1 MSESSNDEDNPR
13 QRGRPGRPPVTK
25 SQADLPSRAVK
36 LRSEGYS
43 WSQISSI
50 LKVGRSSIR
59 RVVLAHQNNDMSETD
74 TLPDTCISIG
84 EILDCQDED
93 NRTGSSLTDND
104 VLDGMPRTF
113 QIFSSLLEKVREL
126 DDENP

>member
-1 MSESSNDEDNPR
+1 
-13 QRGRPGRPPVTK
+13 
-25 SQADLPSRAVK
+25 
-36 LRSEGYS
+36 
-43 WSQISSI
+43 
-50 LKVGRSSIR
+50 
-59 RVVLAHQNNDMSETD
+59 MSETD